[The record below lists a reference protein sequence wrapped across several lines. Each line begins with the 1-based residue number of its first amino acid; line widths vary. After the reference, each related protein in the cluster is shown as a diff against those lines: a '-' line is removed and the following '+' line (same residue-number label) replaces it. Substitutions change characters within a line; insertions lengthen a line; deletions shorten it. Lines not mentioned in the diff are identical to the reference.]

1 MQRHLDAPCSKC
13 HATVELLG
21 KIEATAQADAQLN
34 VPESAVRIARAIF
47 ALNKPEEVHLKP
59 GILAR
64 LAFDSFR
71 EPTMAGV
78 RSGRQL
84 APDFVRSRRLHH
96 RPALRARSGS
106 RPGREGG
113 SDRNR
118 VVPELSPHSVRSSCA
133 ADGRNSATP
142 SPISLASLS

>member
-13 HATVELLG
+13 HATVELLR
-21 KIEATAQADAQLN
+21 KIEATAQSDAQLN

-64 LAFDSFR
+64 LVFDSFR
-71 EPTMAGV
+71 EPAMAGV

-84 APDFVRSRRLHH
+84 ARQTLYEAGDYTIDLRFEPDLDPAQVVRVGQIATGWFQNSPRT
-96 RPALRARSGS
+96 P
-106 RPGREGG
+106 
-113 SDRNR
+113 SDRLARRTAGTRPRRHQSVWR
-118 VVPELSPHSVRSSCA
+118 V
-133 ADGRNSATP
+133 
-142 SPISLASLS
+142 